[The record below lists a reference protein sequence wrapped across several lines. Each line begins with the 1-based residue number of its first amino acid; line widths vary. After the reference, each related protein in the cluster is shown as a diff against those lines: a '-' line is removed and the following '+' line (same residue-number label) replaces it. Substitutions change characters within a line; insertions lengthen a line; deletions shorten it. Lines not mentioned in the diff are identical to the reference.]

1 MTVADRQRGWLT
13 PNFHENFRALLVHA
27 IAKYH
32 VVVPAYCLMPDHL
45 HLIAAGLTSDADQQ
59 LWARA
64 IRRALNQLLLPRKLQ
79 KQAYDHVLRTTETN
93 GDAFVAVIRY
103 VCENPVRARLV
114 GTALAWPYS
123 GACVPDM
130 PTLDPRREDFHE
142 LWWHYWNSHEECSR
156 SRAGTK

>member
-13 PNFHENFRALLVHA
+13 PDFHQNFRAMLVRA
-27 IAKYH
+27 TAKYH

-45 HLIAAGLTSDADQQ
+45 HLIAAGMTSDADQQ

-64 IRRALNQLLLPRKLQ
+64 IRRSLNQLLLPRKLQ

-93 GDAFVAVIRY
+93 GDGFAAVIYY

-114 GTALAWPYS
+114 GTGSWLDRSQGNGRWPDAS
-123 GACVPDM
+123 ADEHQRKPRGGVPRFSRRTR
-130 PTLDPRREDFHE
+130 PT
-142 LWWHYWNSHEECSR
+142 SS
-156 SRAGTK
+156 SA

>member
-13 PNFHENFRALLVHA
+13 PDFHQKFRAVLVRA

-45 HLIAAGLTSDADQQ
+45 HLIAAGMTSDADQQ

-79 KQAYDHVLRTTETN
+79 KQAYDHVLHTTETN
-93 GDAFVAVIRY
+93 GDGFAAVIYY

-114 GTALAWPYS
+114 GTALEWPYS
-123 GACVPDM
+123 GACVPDLPM
-130 PTLDPRREDFHE
+130 LDPRHADFRER
-142 LWWHYWNSHEECSR
+142 WWQYWNSRQECSR
-156 SRAGTK
+156 SRA